1 MKITRIEEI
10 RAMSPQQVKE
20 LNDELSRDLA
30 KLFMARIGIAVAT
43 HLAVKGFVWYLT
55 KKR

>member
-10 RAMSPQQVKE
+10 QAMSPEQVKE

-30 KLFMARIGIAVAT
+30 KLFMARIGIAIAT
-43 HLAVKGFVWYLT
+43 HFAVKGFVWYLT